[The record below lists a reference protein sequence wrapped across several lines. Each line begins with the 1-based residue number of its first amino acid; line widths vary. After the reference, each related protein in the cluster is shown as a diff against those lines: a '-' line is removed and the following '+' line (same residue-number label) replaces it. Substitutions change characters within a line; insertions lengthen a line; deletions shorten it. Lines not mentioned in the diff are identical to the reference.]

1 MSVLDSVNGW
11 GWRDGTVCHML
22 HCRMT
27 ADSTTSVR
35 VWWDTAWW
43 DTAENEGTFSNQ
55 HKSL

>member
-1 MSVLDSVNGW
+1 MSHAPLQDDIS
-11 GWRDGTVCHML
+11 
-22 HCRMT
+22 T